1 MTWETFSCCC
11 NQAPCICAGVYSSI
25 TVKWTGKVI
34 FSPLPCR
41 EYWRRWVSNPS
52 SGCGLPSRLSLV
64 GPTTYEIPSIVVP
77 GLNVSSCLSYA
88 CVNRQSAMNRHFA
101 SFTPFPGSPEYF
113 DPIARCQYDQLDN
126 VFGPYQLAYRH
137 QVTVF
142 GPNTNP
148 GSGLPPSP
156 KWRVR
161 IQIGSVVL
169 NYVSTGSDYS
179 CDPGIFAI
187 DPSIP
192 SPNPDDCHSPCIVSG
207 ACQTQGGLDCVIL
220 NPPPPPSSYPGG
232 GGAGSTY
239 SHAIEVIPGTVQV
252 G

>member
-113 DPIARCQYDQLDN
+113 DPIVANTTSSTTSLD
-126 VFGPYQLAYRH
+126 R
-137 QVTVF
+137 T
-142 GPNTNP
+142 
-148 GSGLPPSP
+148 SLPIDIRSPSLV
-156 KWRVR
+156 RTR
-161 IQIGSVVL
+161 IQE
-169 NYVSTGSDYS
+169 
-179 CDPGIFAI
+179 A
-187 DPSIP
+187 
-192 SPNPDDCHSPCIVSG
+192 DCLHRQNG
-207 ACQTQGGLDCVIL
+207 
-220 NPPPPPSSYPGG
+220 
-232 GGAGSTY
+232 
-239 SHAIEVIPGTVQV
+239 E
-252 G
+252 